1 MEIPAAASG
10 LGMSGHCQ
18 RSSPVKKRRWG
29 GLRQQWK
36 LLGLFE
42 IDQHHEF
49 YSLTCMM
56 KEGLAAATQNTID
69 NAPTLLLH
77 HDGPVHRPHNCGRC
91 TNPPVNLT
99 LHLSLTR
106 EQDPEILELLH
117 LRQDLSTHPER
128 ARHPFPVEN
137 HGLGFGGADSH
148 PSRFTLGCKPLQY
161 MLKVLALMKPTG
173 QHHLQKAEMKSCGSQ
188 TGLPPA
194 PPTGPVTKGS
204 PAGVQHALGTEACQ
218 PRQPHNIQ
226 RLEVLRADLIHP
238 RRLATKELAN
248 YLSDFG
254 LGDSP
259 SPHLRVPSLRLPAQG
274 KSNELSDD
282 DFRLEVTQIR
292 KDFTMAT
299 FAGPV
304 FASLRGSLGI
314 TEQEY
319 QQSLCS
325 ENCYLQFISNS
336 KSKAD
341 FFLTNDKRF
350 FLKTQNKREIKFLL
364 ANLKIYME
372 HLRKYPH
379 SLVVKF
385 LGTHVTHRHRH
396 LHTMT
401 KYFIVMQSVF
411 YPDDRIN
418 ARYDIKGCE
427 VSRWTEP
434 APEGSQII
442 VVLKDLNFEGQYIT
456 LDRQRPWLLRQVE
469 IDTRFL
475 QRLNVL
481 DYSLLLAHQPLHNDE
496 RHQSLSFATLIMRT
510 KKSVSL

>member
-1 MEIPAAASG
+1 
-10 LGMSGHCQ
+10 MSGQ
-18 RSSPVKKRRWG
+18 RQTSSTVKRRRWG

-42 IDQHHEF
+42 IDQQHEF

-56 KEGLAAATQNTID
+56 KEGLAAAIQNTID
-69 NAPTLLLH
+69 NAP
-77 HDGPVHRPHNCGRC
+77 P
-91 TNPPVNLT
+91 
-99 LHLSLTR
+99 
-106 EQDPEILELLH
+106 
-117 LRQDLSTHPER
+117 
-128 ARHPFPVEN
+128 
-137 HGLGFGGADSH
+137 
-148 PSRFTLGCKPLQY
+148 
-161 MLKVLALMKPTG
+161 
-173 QHHLQKAEMKSCGSQ
+173 
-188 TGLPPA
+188 
-194 PPTGPVTKGS
+194 
-204 PAGVQHALGTEACQ
+204 
-218 PRQPHNIQ
+218 
-226 RLEVLRADLIHP
+226 
-238 RRLATKELAN
+238 
-248 YLSDFG
+248 
-254 LGDSP
+254 
-259 SPHLRVPSLRLPAQG
+259 
-274 KSNELSDD
+274 NELSDD
-282 DFRLEVTQIR
+282 EFRLEVTQIH
-292 KDFTMAT
+292 KDFTMET

-304 FASLRGSLGI
+304 FASLRSSLGM

-350 FLKTQNKREIKFLL
+350 FLKTQNKREIRFLL

-379 SLVVKF
+379 SLLVKF
-385 LGTHVTHRHRH
+385 LGVHRIKIPHRRK
-396 LHTMT
+396 

-469 IDTRFL
+469 IDTHFL
-475 QRLNVL
+475 RRLNVL
-481 DYSLLLAHQPLHNDE
+481 DYSLLLAHQPLHRDE
-496 RHQSLSFATLIMRT
+496 RHQSLSFASLIMRT
-510 KKSVSL
+510 KKYVTFSCFSHILWLSVNPGSSPIHAGIAAVPGVVPEEDSTLLLSETYGSCFKQTQAGDAPSDVTLQSCPENAGQDSESAELPDFRVQNRRLLPNLKNPLHVIDGPDQRYFIGIIDIFTVYSFKKRLEHLWKRLRHPGRTFSTVSPQTYCLRLCQWVQDHTK

>member
-1 MEIPAAASG
+1 MEMSAAAGG
-10 LGMSGHCQ
+10 LGMMSGQHQ
-18 RSSPVKKRRWG
+18 RSRTVKRRRWG

-42 IDQHHEF
+42 IDQQHEF

-56 KEGLAAATQNTID
+56 KEGLAAAIQNTID
-69 NAPTLLLH
+69 NTPT
-77 HDGPVHRPHNCGRC
+77 N
-91 TNPPVNLT
+91 
-99 LHLSLTR
+99 
-106 EQDPEILELLH
+106 
-117 LRQDLSTHPER
+117 
-128 ARHPFPVEN
+128 
-137 HGLGFGGADSH
+137 
-148 PSRFTLGCKPLQY
+148 
-161 MLKVLALMKPTG
+161 
-173 QHHLQKAEMKSCGSQ
+173 
-188 TGLPPA
+188 
-194 PPTGPVTKGS
+194 
-204 PAGVQHALGTEACQ
+204 
-218 PRQPHNIQ
+218 
-226 RLEVLRADLIHP
+226 EV
-238 RRLATKELAN
+238 
-248 YLSDFG
+248 
-254 LGDSP
+254 
-259 SPHLRVPSLRLPAQG
+259 
-274 KSNELSDD
+274 SDD
-282 DFRLEVTQIR
+282 DFRLEVTQIH
-292 KDFTMAT
+292 KDFTMET

-304 FASLRGSLGI
+304 FASLRSSLGM

-372 HLRKYPH
+372 HLRTYPH
-379 SLVVKF
+379 SLLVKF
-385 LGTHVTHRHRH
+385 LGVHRIKIPHRRK
-396 LHTMT
+396 

-456 LDRQRPWLLRQVE
+456 LDQQRPWLLRQVE
-469 IDTRFL
+469 IDTHFL
-475 QRLNVL
+475 CRLNVL
-481 DYSLLLAHQPLHNDE
+481 DYSLLLAHQPLHHDE
-496 RHQSLSFATLIMRT
+496 RHQSLSFASLIMRT
-510 KKSVSL
+510 KKSVNPGYSPVHTGTAAVPGEVPEDDSILLLSEMDSRCLKQPQEADASSGSTPQMCQKHAGPDSDATELPDFRAQNRRLLPNLKNPLHVIDGPEQRYFIGIIDIFTVYSFKKRLEHWWKRLRHPGRSFSTVSPQTYCLRLCEWVQDHTK